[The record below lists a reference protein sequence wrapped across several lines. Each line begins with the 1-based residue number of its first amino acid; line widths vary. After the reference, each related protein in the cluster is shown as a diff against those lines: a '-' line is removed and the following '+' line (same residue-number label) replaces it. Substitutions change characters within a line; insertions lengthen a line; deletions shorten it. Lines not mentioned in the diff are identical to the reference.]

1 MNASSFALCVSIFVL
16 FDWTAARMSS
26 SVAGFLEGL
35 VVEVEVDDEDFVEE
49 VEVEVEDE
57 LLRVP
62 DMFFEEG
69 FAVEFEF
76 EDDFVEEVEDERFR
90 GSVAGVMGFAAVIQ
104 ELQTSMVCSLC
115 VTLRNC
121 AHPGWKGALQRS
133 QKTGCF
139 TSSLHLPLHLYVRD
153 SPGANVAA
161 IIRVGEIFCF
171 SEVLL

>member
-1 MNASSFALCVSIFVL
+1 MNVSSFALCVSILVL

-35 VVEVEVDDEDFVEE
+35 MVEVAVDDEDFVEQ
-49 VEVEVEDE
+49 VEDE

-69 FAVEFEF
+69 FVVEVEF

-90 GSVAGVMGFAAVIQ
+90 SSVVGVMGFAAVMQ

-139 TSSLHLPLHLYVRD
+139 TSSLHFPLHLYARD
-153 SPGANVAA
+153 SP
-161 IIRVGEIFCF
+161 
-171 SEVLL
+171 